1 MRFVRYLGRSFVKM
15 YYDIFNIIIV
25 NLLWVL
31 LSLPI
36 VTAPGAMAGLFYAT
50 NKLAKNEVINSK
62 IFFDGFRKFFW
73 ISWRWTLLNMTVF
86 LAIYLNYDHYLNSD
100 SPNAKWLIG
109 IVIGFGMIWIIL
121 QLFIF
126 PLLIEQSENTL
137 LDAVRSSILLFLRYP
152 GPAYLTTLLVAAF
165 ALVSVWLF
173 GVPWIIFLGGMCAY
187 LITTTLMY
195 VLGKTQYVDPT
206 VS

>member
-1 MRFVRYLGRSFVKM
+1 
-15 YYDIFNIIIV
+15 
-25 NLLWVL
+25 
-31 LSLPI
+31 
-36 VTAPGAMAGLFYAT
+36 MAGLFYAT

-86 LAIYLNYDHYLNSD
+86 LAIYLNYDYYLNSD
-100 SPNAKWLIG
+100 EPIAKWLIG

-137 LDAVRSSILLFLRYP
+137 LDAVRGSILLFLRYP

-173 GVPWIIFLGGMCAY
+173 GVPWLIFLGGMCAY